1 MANLRGATR
10 HNDYSAGS
18 LPYEKDGFTMGMISS
33 LGIGSGLDLNGLLD
47 QLKDAERGKL
57 EPIEQQIKTE
67 DTKITAFGQL
77 KGALSKLQDAAE
89 TLNSGDLYSSLSAST
104 SGDSVG
110 AAADK
115 NAMPGG
121 YRINVETLATRGTL
135 ASGNSTGDPTDEVAA
150 SAQEMTLSFGSGP
163 DKTVAIEA
171 GSTLEDVRDAINADE
186 ESGVNA
192 SIINDGTG
200 YRLALSSRETGADAS
215 ISGFSFDGDATISA
229 DSDAKT
235 AGTDASLTVNGISI
249 TSSTNQVE
257 DAIQGV
263 TLNLKE
269 AGESTVTVE
278 QDTLAVREAV
288 NGFVDAYNDLKETT
302 GELTSFNAETGQ
314 AGQLNGDSTVRMVE
328 SRLRNV
334 VGGMGNAGGD
344 FSMLSDIGI
353 SLEVDGSL
361 SVDSDK
367 LDDVLSTDQQAVSD
381 FFAGVDD
388 SDGFATRLEGSV
400 GQMLSDNG
408 SVSGAISS
416 AENRIESLGERYDRM
431 EQSVDRTVAR
441 YRTQFGQLDSMVAQ
455 MNQTSNYLTQQFD
468 ALSQMGGKN

>member
-1 MANLRGATR
+1 
-10 HNDYSAGS
+10 
-18 LPYEKDGFTMGMISS
+18 MGTISS

-47 QLKDAERGKL
+47 QLKDAEREKL
-57 EPIEQQIKTE
+57 APIERQIKTE
-67 DTKITAFGQL
+67 NTKISAFGKL
-77 KGALSKLQDAAE
+77 ESALSKLQDAAE

-104 SGDSVG
+104 NGDSVG

-115 NAMPGG
+115 NAMPGS

-135 ASGNSTGDPTDEVAA
+135 ASGNSTGDPTDVVAV
-150 SAQEMTLSFGSGP
+150 SAQSMELTFGDGTTKS
-163 DKTVAIEA
+163 VAIEA
-171 GSTLEDVRDAINADE
+171 DSTLEDVRDAINADE

-215 ISGFSFDGDATISA
+215 IENFTFNGDATIAA
-229 DSDAKT
+229 DNAT
-235 AGTDASLTVNGISI
+235 VENGGTLQAGTDASLTVNGIGI
-249 TSSTNQVE
+249 TSANNQVE

-278 QDTLAVREAV
+278 QDTLAVREAI

-302 GELTSFNAETGQ
+302 GKLTSFNAETGQ
-314 AGQLNGDSTVRMVE
+314 AGELNGDSTVRMME
-328 SRLRNV
+328 SRLRSV
-334 VGGMGNAGGD
+334 VGGIGESGGD

-353 SLEVDGSL
+353 ALEKDGTL

-367 LDDVLSTDQQAVSD
+367 LDEVLSTDQQALSD

-388 SDGFATRLEGSV
+388 SDGFAARLEGSV
-400 GQMLSDNG
+400 SQMLSDNG
-408 SVSGAISS
+408 AVAGAITG
-416 AENRIESLGERYDRM
+416 AENRVESLGTRYERM
-431 EQSVDRTVAR
+431 EQSVDRTISR
-441 YRTQFGQLDSMVAQ
+441 YRSQFSQLDGMIAQ
-455 MNQTSNYLTQQFD
+455 MNQTSSYLTQQFD
-468 ALSQMGGKN
+468 ALSQMSSGKT

>member
-1 MANLRGATR
+1 
-10 HNDYSAGS
+10 
-18 LPYEKDGFTMGMISS
+18 MGTISS

-47 QLKDAERGKL
+47 QLKDAEREKL
-57 EPIEQQIKTE
+57 APIERQIKTE

-115 NAMPGG
+115 NAMPGS
-121 YRINVETLATRGTL
+121 YRINVDTLATRGTL
-135 ASGNSTGDPTDEVAA
+135 ASGNSTDDLAKVVVSEAQNMTFTFGADGAADPLA
-150 SAQEMTLSFGSGP
+150 ST
-163 DKTVAIEA
+163 TVAIA
-171 GSTLEDVRDAINADE
+171 ADSTLEDVRDAINADE
-186 ESGVNA
+186 EAGVNA
-192 SIINDGTG
+192 SVINDGTG

-215 ISGFSFDGDATISA
+215 VEGFTFDGSVAPTISV
-229 DSDAKT
+229 DSGAKVS
-235 AGTDASLTVNGISI
+235 GEDASLTVNGIGI
-249 TSSTNQVE
+249 TSANNQVE

-269 AGESTVTVE
+269 EGESTVTVE

-302 GELTSFNAETGQ
+302 GKLTSFNEETGQ

-328 SRLRNV
+328 SRLRDV
-334 VGGMGNAGGD
+334 VGGMGNSAGD

-353 SLEVDGSL
+353 ALEKDGIALEKDGTL

-367 LDDVLSTDQQAVSD
+367 LDEVISNDQQALAD
-381 FFAGVDD
+381 FFSGVDG
-388 SDGFATRLEGSV
+388 SDGFAARLEGSV
-400 GQMLSDNG
+400 NQMLSDNG
-408 SVSGAISS
+408 AVEGAISGAKS
-416 AENRIESLGERYDRM
+416 RFDSLGQRYESM
-431 EQSVDRTVAR
+431 EQSVDRTIAR
-441 YRTQFGQLDSMVAQ
+441 YRSQFSQLDGMIAQ
-455 MNQTSNYLTQQFD
+455 MNQTSSYLTQQFD
-468 ALSQMGGKN
+468 ALNQIGKN

>member
-1 MANLRGATR
+1 
-10 HNDYSAGS
+10 
-18 LPYEKDGFTMGMISS
+18 MGTISS

-47 QLKDAERGKL
+47 QLKDAEREKL
-57 EPIEQQIKTE
+57 VPIERQIKTE

-115 NAMPGG
+115 DAMPGS

-135 ASGNSTGDPTDEVAA
+135 ASGNSTGDLTDVVAA
-150 SAQEMTLSFGSGP
+150 SAQNMELTFGDGTTQS
-163 DKTVAIEA
+163 VAIEA
-171 GSTLEDVRDAINADE
+171 DSTLEDVRDAINADE

-200 YRLALSSRETGADAS
+200 YRLALSSRATGADAS

-229 DSDAKT
+229 DDALVADGGT
-235 AGTDASLTVNGISI
+235 LQAGTDAALTVNGIGI
-249 TSSTNQVE
+249 TSANNQVE

-269 AGESTVTVE
+269 EGESTVTVE

-288 NGFVDAYNDLKETT
+288 NGFVDAYNDLKDTT
-302 GELTSFNAETGQ
+302 GKLTSFNAETGQ

-334 VGGMGNAGGD
+334 VGGMGNSGSD

-367 LDDVLSTDQQAVSD
+367 LDDVLSSDQQALSD

-388 SDGFATRLEGSV
+388 SDGFAARLEGSV
-400 GQMLSDNG
+400 SQMLSDNG
-408 SVSGAISS
+408 SVEGAISS
-416 AENRIESLGERYDRM
+416 AENRVESLGQRYASM
-431 EQSVDRTVAR
+431 EQSVDRAVAR
-441 YRTQFGQLDSMVAQ
+441 YRTQFSQLDGMVAQ
-455 MNQTSNYLTQQFD
+455 MNQTSSYLTQQFD
-468 ALSQMGGKN
+468 ALSQMGSGKN

>member
-1 MANLRGATR
+1 
-10 HNDYSAGS
+10 
-18 LPYEKDGFTMGMISS
+18 
-33 LGIGSGLDLNGLLD
+33 
-47 QLKDAERGKL
+47 
-57 EPIEQQIKTE
+57 
-67 DTKITAFGQL
+67 
-77 KGALSKLQDAAE
+77 
-89 TLNSGDLYSSLSAST
+89 
-104 SGDSVG
+104 
-110 AAADK
+110 
-115 NAMPGG
+115 MPGG
-121 YRINVETLATRGTL
+121 YQINVETLATRGTL
-135 ASGNSTGDPTDEVAA
+135 ASGNSTGDPTDTVAN
-150 SAQEMTLSFGSGP
+150 SAQDMKLTFGSGP

-171 GSTLEDVRDAINADE
+171 GSTLEDIRDAINADE
-186 ESGVNA
+186 DAGVNA
-192 SIINDGTG
+192 TIINDGTG

-269 AGESTVTVE
+269 AGESTVTIE

-367 LDDVLSTDQQAVSD
+367 LDDVLSSDQQAVSD

>member
-1 MANLRGATR
+1 
-10 HNDYSAGS
+10 
-18 LPYEKDGFTMGMISS
+18 MGTISS

-47 QLKDAERGKL
+47 QLKDAEREKL
-57 EPIEQQIKTE
+57 APIERQIKTE

-121 YRINVETLATRGTL
+121 YQINVETLATRGTL

-229 DSDAKT
+229 DDALVADGGT
-235 AGTDASLTVNGISI
+235 LQAGTDASLTVNGIGI
-249 TSSTNQVE
+249 TSANNQVE

-269 AGESTVTVE
+269 EGESTVTVE

-288 NGFVDAYNDLKETT
+288 TGFVDAYNDLKETT
-302 GELTSFNAETGQ
+302 GKLTSFNAETGQ
-314 AGQLNGDSTVRMVE
+314 AGELNGDSTVRMVE
-328 SRLRNV
+328 SSLRNV
-334 VGGMGNAGGD
+334 VGGMGNAGSD

-367 LDDVLSTDQQAVSD
+367 LDDVLSSDQQALSD

-388 SDGFATRLEGSV
+388 SDGFAARLEGSV

-408 SVSGAISS
+408 SVNGAISS
-416 AENRIESLGERYDRM
+416 AENRIDSLGQRYDRM

-441 YRTQFGQLDSMVAQ
+441 YRTQFSQLDGMVAQ
-455 MNQTSNYLTQQFD
+455 MNQTSSYLTQQFD
-468 ALSQMGGKN
+468 ALSQMSSGKN

>member
-1 MANLRGATR
+1 
-10 HNDYSAGS
+10 
-18 LPYEKDGFTMGMISS
+18 MGTISS

-47 QLKDAERGKL
+47 QLKDAEREKL
-57 EPIEQQIKTE
+57 APIERQIKTE

-115 NAMPGG
+115 NAMPGS
-121 YRINVETLATRGTL
+121 YRINVDTLATRGTL
-135 ASGNSTGDPTDEVAA
+135 ASGNSTDDLAKVVVSEAQNMKFTFGADGAADPLA
-150 SAQEMTLSFGSGP
+150 ST
-163 DKTVAIEA
+163 TVAIA
-171 GSTLEDVRDAINADE
+171 ADSTLEDVRDAINADE
-186 ESGVNA
+186 EAGVNA
-192 SIINDGTG
+192 SVINDGTG

-215 ISGFSFDGDATISA
+215 IEGFTFDGSVAPTISV
-229 DSDAKT
+229 DSDAK
-235 AGTDASLTVNGISI
+235 ASGEDASLTVNGISI
-249 TSSTNQVE
+249 TSTTNQVE

-269 AGESTVTVE
+269 EGESTVNVE

-288 NGFVDAYNDLKETT
+288 NGFVEAYNSLKETT
-302 GELTSFNAETGQ
+302 GKLTSFNAETGQ
-314 AGQLNGDSTVRMVE
+314 AGQLNGDNTVRMVE
-328 SRLRNV
+328 SRLREV
-334 VGGMGNAGGD
+334 VGGMGDSGSD

-367 LDDVLSTDQQAVSD
+367 LDEVLSTDQQALSD

-388 SDGFATRLEGSV
+388 SDGFAARLEGSV
-400 GQMLSDNG
+400 SQMLSDNG
-408 SVSGAISS
+408 AVEGAISS
-416 AENRIESLGERYDRM
+416 AESRVESLGRRYESM
-431 EQSVDRTVAR
+431 EQSVDRTISR
-441 YRTQFGQLDSMVAQ
+441 YRTQFSQLDGMIAQ
-455 MNQTSNYLTQQFD
+455 MNQTSSYLTQQFD
-468 ALSQMGGKN
+468 ALSQMSSGKN

>member
-1 MANLRGATR
+1 
-10 HNDYSAGS
+10 
-18 LPYEKDGFTMGMISS
+18 MGTISS

-47 QLKDAERGKL
+47 QLKDAEREKL
-57 EPIEQQIKTE
+57 APIERQIKTE
-67 DTKITAFGQL
+67 DTRITAFGQL

-115 NAMPGG
+115 DAMPGS
-121 YRINVETLATRGTL
+121 YRVNVETLATRGTL
-135 ASGNSTGDPTDEVAA
+135 ASGNSTGDPTDVVAA

-171 GSTLEDVRDAINADE
+171 DSTLEDVRDAINADE
-186 ESGVNA
+186 DAGVNA

-200 YRLALSSRETGADAS
+200 YRLALSSKETGADAS
-215 ISGFSFDGDATISA
+215 IKDFTFDDATIAA
-229 DSDAKT
+229 DNATVENDGT
-235 AGTDASLTVNGISI
+235 LQAGTDAALTVNGISI
-249 TSSTNQVE
+249 TSANNQVE

-269 AGESTVTVE
+269 EGESTVTVE

-302 GELTSFNAETGQ
+302 GKLTSFNEETGQ

-328 SRLRNV
+328 SRLRDV
-334 VGGMGNAGGD
+334 VGGMGNSAGD

-353 SLEVDGSL
+353 ALEKDGTL

-367 LDDVLSTDQQAVSD
+367 LDEVISNDQQALAD
-381 FFAGVDD
+381 FFSGVDG
-388 SDGFATRLEGSV
+388 SDGFAARLEGSV
-400 GQMLSDNG
+400 NQMLSDNG
-408 SVSGAISS
+408 AVEGAISGAKS
-416 AENRIESLGERYDRM
+416 RFDSLGQRYESM
-431 EQSVDRTVAR
+431 EQSVDRTIAR
-441 YRTQFGQLDSMVAQ
+441 YRSQFSQLDGMIAQ
-455 MNQTSNYLTQQFD
+455 MNQTSSYLTQQFD
-468 ALSQMGGKN
+468 ALSQMSSGKN

>member
-1 MANLRGATR
+1 
-10 HNDYSAGS
+10 
-18 LPYEKDGFTMGMISS
+18 MGTISS

-47 QLKDAERGKL
+47 QLKDAEREKL
-57 EPIEQQIKTE
+57 APIERQIKTE

-115 NAMPGG
+115 NAMPGS

-135 ASGNSTGDPTDEVAA
+135 ASSNSAGDPTDVVAA
-150 SAQEMTLSFGSGP
+150 SAQDMELTFGDGTTKS
-163 DKTVAIEA
+163 VAIEA
-171 GSTLEDVRDAINADE
+171 DSTLEDVRDAINADE
-186 ESGVNA
+186 DAGVNA

-200 YRLALSSRETGADAS
+200 YRLALSSKETGADAS
-215 ISGFSFDGDATISA
+215 IKDFTFDDDATIAA
-229 DSDAKT
+229 DNATVENDGT
-235 AGTDASLTVNGISI
+235 LQAGTDASLTVNGIGI

-269 AGESTVTVE
+269 EGESTVNVE

-288 NGFVDAYNDLKETT
+288 NGFVEAYNSLKDTT

-328 SRLRNV
+328 SRLREV
-334 VGGMGNAGGD
+334 VGGMGDSGSD

-367 LDDVLSTDQQAVSD
+367 LDEVLSTDQQALSD

-388 SDGFATRLEGSV
+388 SDGFAARLEGSV
-400 GQMLSDNG
+400 SQMLSDNG
-408 SVSGAISS
+408 SVEGAISS
-416 AENRIESLGERYDRM
+416 AENRMESLGRRYESM
-431 EQSVDRTVAR
+431 EQSVDRTISR
-441 YRTQFGQLDSMVAQ
+441 YRTQFSQLDGMVAQ
-455 MNQTSNYLTQQFD
+455 MNQTSSYLTQQFD
-468 ALSQMGGKN
+468 ALSQMSSGKN

>member
-1 MANLRGATR
+1 
-10 HNDYSAGS
+10 
-18 LPYEKDGFTMGMISS
+18 MGTISS

-47 QLKDAERGKL
+47 QLKDAEREKL
-57 EPIEQQIKTE
+57 APIERQIKTE

-115 NAMPGG
+115 DAMPGS
-121 YRINVETLATRGTL
+121 YRINVDTLATRGTL
-135 ASGNSTGDPTDEVAA
+135 ASKGVDNVEKSLTGDAEQTL
-150 SAQEMTLSFGSGP
+150 SLSFGNS
-163 DKTVAIEA
+163 DNDTTMKIAA
-171 GSTLEDVRDAINADE
+171 DSSLEDIRDAINANEDA
-186 ESGVNA
+186 GVNA
-192 SIINDGTG
+192 SIINDGSAENG
-200 YRLALSSRETGADAS
+200 YRLALSSRETGKDAS
-215 ISGFSFDGDATISA
+215 ITDFTLSGLTADGASVENGGTLQ
-229 DSDAKT
+229 
-235 AGTDASLTVNGISI
+235 AGTNASLTVNGIGI
-249 TSSTNQVE
+249 TSANNQVE

-288 NGFVDAYNDLKETT
+288 TGFVEAYNSLKETT
-302 GELTSFNAETGQ
+302 GKLTSFDAETGQ

-328 SRLRNV
+328 SRLRDV
-334 VGGMGNAGGD
+334 VGGMGNSGSD

-367 LDDVLSTDQQAVSD
+367 LDEVLSSDQQSLSD

-388 SDGFATRLEGSV
+388 SDGFAARLEGSV
-400 GQMLSDNG
+400 SQMLSDNG
-408 SVSGAISS
+408 SVEGAISS
-416 AENRIESLGERYDRM
+416 AENRMESLGRRYENM
-431 EQSVDRTVAR
+431 EQSVDRTISR
-441 YRTQFGQLDSMVAQ
+441 YRTQFSQLDGMVAQ
-455 MNQTSNYLTQQFD
+455 MNQTSSYLTQQFD
-468 ALSQMGGKN
+468 ALSQMSSGKN

>member
-1 MANLRGATR
+1 
-10 HNDYSAGS
+10 
-18 LPYEKDGFTMGMISS
+18 MGTISS

-47 QLKDAERGKL
+47 QLKDAEREKL
-57 EPIEQQIKTE
+57 APIERQIKTE

-121 YRINVETLATRGTL
+121 YQINVETLATRGTL

-229 DSDAKT
+229 DDALVADGGT
-235 AGTDASLTVNGISI
+235 LQAGTDASLTVNGIGI
-249 TSSTNQVE
+249 TSANNQVE

-269 AGESTVTVE
+269 EGESTVTVE

-288 NGFVDAYNDLKETT
+288 TGFVDAYNDLKETT
-302 GELTSFNAETGQ
+302 GKLTSFNAETGQ
-314 AGQLNGDSTVRMVE
+314 AGELNGDSTVRMVE
-328 SRLRNV
+328 SSLRNV
-334 VGGMGNAGGD
+334 VGGMGNAGSD

-367 LDDVLSTDQQAVSD
+367 LDDVLSSDQQALSD

-388 SDGFATRLEGSV
+388 SDGFAARLEGSV

-408 SVSGAISS
+408 SVNGAISS
-416 AENRIESLGERYDRM
+416 AENRIDSLGQRYDRM

-441 YRTQFGQLDSMVAQ
+441 YRTQFSQLDGMVAQ
-455 MNQTSNYLTQQFD
+455 MNQTSSYLTQQFD
-468 ALSQMGGKN
+468 ALSQMGSGKN

>member
-1 MANLRGATR
+1 
-10 HNDYSAGS
+10 
-18 LPYEKDGFTMGMISS
+18 MGTISS

-47 QLKDAERGKL
+47 QLKDAEREKL
-57 EPIEQQIKTE
+57 APIERQIKTE

-121 YRINVETLATRGTL
+121 YQINVETLATRGTL

-229 DSDAKT
+229 DDALVADGGT
-235 AGTDASLTVNGISI
+235 LQAGTDASLTVNGIGI
-249 TSSTNQVE
+249 TSANNQVE

-269 AGESTVTVE
+269 EGESTVTVE

-288 NGFVDAYNDLKETT
+288 NGFVDAYNDLKDTT
-302 GELTSFNAETGQ
+302 GKLTSFNEETGQ

-334 VGGMGNAGGD
+334 VGGMGNSGSD

-367 LDDVLSTDQQAVSD
+367 LDDVLSTDQQALSD
-381 FFAGVDD
+381 FFSGVDD
-388 SDGFATRLEGSV
+388 SDGFAARLEGSV
-400 GQMLSDNG
+400 SQMLSDNG
-408 SVSGAISS
+408 SVEGAISS
-416 AENRIESLGERYDRM
+416 AENRVESLGQRYASM
-431 EQSVDRTVAR
+431 EQSVDRTISR
-441 YRTQFGQLDSMVAQ
+441 YRTQFSQLDGMVAQ
-455 MNQTSNYLTQQFD
+455 MNQTSSYLTQQFD
-468 ALSQMGGKN
+468 ALSQMSSGKN

>member
-1 MANLRGATR
+1 
-10 HNDYSAGS
+10 
-18 LPYEKDGFTMGMISS
+18 MGTITS

-47 QLKDAERGKL
+47 QLKDAEQEKL
-57 EPIEQQIKTE
+57 APIERQIKTE

-115 NAMPGG
+115 NAMSGS

-135 ASGNSTGDPTDEVAA
+135 ASGNSTGDPTDTVVTSE
-150 SAQEMTLSFGSGP
+150 SAQTLTLTFGDNSTK
-163 DKTVAIEA
+163 DVAIGA
-171 GSTLEDVRDAINADE
+171 KSSLEDVRDAINADE
-186 ESGVNA
+186 EAGVNA

-200 YRLALSSRETGADAS
+200 YRLALSSSETGADAS
-215 ISGFSFDGDATISA
+215 IADFTLSGGGLTADNATVENGG
-229 DSDAKT
+229 T
-235 AGTDASLTVNGISI
+235 LQAGTDASLTVNGIGI
-249 TSSTNQVE
+249 TSANNQVE

-269 AGESTVTVE
+269 EGESTVTVE

-288 NGFVDAYNDLKETT
+288 TGFVDAYNDLKETT
-302 GELTSFNAETGQ
+302 GKLTSFNAETGQ
-314 AGQLNGDSTVRMVE
+314 AGELNGDSTVRMVE
-328 SRLRNV
+328 SSLRNV
-334 VGGMGNAGGD
+334 VGGMGNAGSD

-367 LDDVLSTDQQAVSD
+367 LDDVLSSDQQALSD

-388 SDGFATRLEGSV
+388 SDGFAARLEGSV

-408 SVSGAISS
+408 SVNGAISS
-416 AENRIESLGERYDRM
+416 AENRIDSLGQRYDRM

-441 YRTQFGQLDSMVAQ
+441 YRTQFSQLDGMVAQ
-455 MNQTSNYLTQQFD
+455 MNQTSSYLTQQFD
-468 ALSQMGGKN
+468 ALSQMGSGKN